1 MLKLLVLVSSAVAFR
16 PLVAPSR
23 AVCMRATPDLDDF
36 DVRAPSVACL
46 CSASGSRRDTRASP
60 MRSRR
65 RIESGTR
72 ACLSSGCSASSPGR
86 ARAFLPAAREDATRR
101 VRDAR
106 DARRRPS
113 RPARPPA
120 TWSRRTT
127 RNSRARRPTSS
138 TTCSTSARSPRAAS
152 SPRSASTSTS
162 APTAASTRPEMS
174 SAKGRHRDTA
184 PRSLR
189 RTRGASRV
197 APASRYSL
205 IVLSRTAA
213 REGDPS
219 CRGSGARRGA
229 RIRGEGAS
237 STARGRTPLQFG
249 SAIDVKLPS
258 KCRGLPRA
266 DGHHNDPRRGI
277 GASGRS

>member
-36 DVRAPSVACL
+36 DVRAPSVGPSL

-72 ACLSSGCSASSPGR
+72 ACLSSGCSGRSPGR

-113 RPARPPA
+113 RPARPRA

-162 APTAASTRPEMS
+162 APTAASARPEMS
-174 SAKGRHRDTA
+174 SARAGTGTRRLARSAERAA
-184 PRSLR
+184 PP
-189 RTRGASRV
+189 SR
-197 APASRYSL
+197 
-205 IVLSRTAA
+205 A
-213 REGDPS
+213 R
-219 CRGSGARRGA
+219 
-229 RIRGEGAS
+229 
-237 STARGRTPLQFG
+237 
-249 SAIDVKLPS
+249 V
-258 KCRGLPRA
+258 
-266 DGHHNDPRRGI
+266 
-277 GASGRS
+277 